1 MNILI
6 KNGIIVRSSNGY
18 IDPETHFVV
27 GHYRTKGGASRVYI
41 EDMYADK
48 AKKLYLK
55 GQEGHM
61 AKITKAVSLKNA
73 EINMEDMTITETTK
87 DDIKV
92 YSLDKLLSDWN
103 HISGISLTIK
113 QDDEIPANEQS

>member
-1 MNILI
+1 
-6 KNGIIVRSSNGY
+6 
-18 IDPETHFVV
+18 
-27 GHYRTKGGASRVYI
+27 
-41 EDMYADK
+41 
-48 AKKLYLK
+48 
-55 GQEGHM
+55 M

-113 QDDEIPANEQS
+113 HDDEIPANEQS

>member
-1 MNILI
+1 
-6 KNGIIVRSSNGY
+6 
-18 IDPETHFVV
+18 
-27 GHYRTKGGASRVYI
+27 
-41 EDMYADK
+41 
-48 AKKLYLK
+48 
-55 GQEGHM
+55 M

-73 EINMEDMTITETTK
+73 EINMEDMTITETTT

>member
-1 MNILI
+1 
-6 KNGIIVRSSNGY
+6 
-18 IDPETHFVV
+18 
-27 GHYRTKGGASRVYI
+27 
-41 EDMYADK
+41 
-48 AKKLYLK
+48 
-55 GQEGHM
+55 M

-87 DDIKV
+87 DDRKV

>member
-1 MNILI
+1 
-6 KNGIIVRSSNGY
+6 
-18 IDPETHFVV
+18 
-27 GHYRTKGGASRVYI
+27 
-41 EDMYADK
+41 
-48 AKKLYLK
+48 
-55 GQEGHM
+55 M

-92 YSLDKLLSDWN
+92 DSLAKLLSDWN
-103 HISGISLTIK
+103 HISGNSLTIK

>member
-1 MNILI
+1 
-6 KNGIIVRSSNGY
+6 
-18 IDPETHFVV
+18 
-27 GHYRTKGGASRVYI
+27 
-41 EDMYADK
+41 
-48 AKKLYLK
+48 
-55 GQEGHM
+55 M

-113 QDDEIPANEQS
+113 QMMRFLLTSNRKGGGRY